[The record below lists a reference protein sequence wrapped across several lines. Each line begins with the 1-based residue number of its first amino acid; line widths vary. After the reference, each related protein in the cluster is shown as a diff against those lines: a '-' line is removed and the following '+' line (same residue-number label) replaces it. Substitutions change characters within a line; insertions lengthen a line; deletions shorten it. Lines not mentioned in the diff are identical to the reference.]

1 MTVTDTDLAAADVAW
16 NLEPLLGDGDVD
28 SHLAAANA
36 LAGDIETARGTIAKL
51 DAAGLAA
58 LMRQVAELQDHLGR
72 AGSYAGLRFTV
83 DTTDAERGALM
94 QRVDEES
101 TAIATRVIFF
111 ELEWAAVPDDQAEA
125 LLVDDQLAFCAYSL

>member
-1 MTVTDTDLAAADVAW
+1 MTVTEADLAASDVAW
-16 NLEPLLGDGDVD
+16 NLEPLLGDTDID
-28 SHLAAANA
+28 AHLATATA
-36 LAGDIETARGTIAKL
+36 LAGDIEAARGTIATL

-58 LMRQVAELQDHLGR
+58 VMRQVATLQEHLGR

-94 QRVDEES
+94 QRVEEES

-111 ELEWAAVPDDQAEA
+111 ELEWAAVFQRRR
-125 LLVDDQLAFCAYSL
+125 